1 VAAQA
6 PRAVATN
13 LDQLHVVPDGALA
26 YATCGDDD
34 ARAFAGRP
42 PSSLDGIRTLFV
54 NRGEALALTG
64 AATAEEGAVRLAE
77 LAETVV
83 VTLAEEGAIACS
95 GGEVVVA
102 PAEPVERAVDTT
114 GAGDLLAAAYIW
126 ADLHSAELV
135 DRLRWSVLYASLG
148 ASKPTGVGGAA
159 TEAEL
164 LEAGIERGL
173 QPPPDAAAD

>member
-1 VAAQA
+1 MILDMRPVCTYTDFFVLCTGRN
-6 PRAVATN
+6 PRQTK
-13 LDQLHVVPDGALA
+13 
-26 YATCGDDD
+26 
-34 ARAFAGRP
+34 
-42 PSSLDGIRTLFV
+42 
-54 NRGEALALTG
+54 
-64 AATAEEGAVRLAE
+64 
-77 LAETVV
+77 
-83 VTLAEEGAIACS
+83 AIYD
-95 GGEVVVA
+95 EVVVA